1 MITNLLEI
9 NLRDEEDD
17 DEFIMDDNEF
27 VIIDQPSRIIGWID
41 YGFKVI
47 GLGGCMNNHLVWESE
62 QKFNN
67 LPIWQILRIEQKILK
82 FI

>member
-27 VIIDQPSRIIGWID
+27 IIIDQPSRIIGWID

-47 GLGGCMNNHLVWESE
+47 GLGGMHE
-62 QKFNN
+62 QSSG
-67 LPIWQILRIEQKILK
+67 LRK
-82 FI
+82 